1 MRPEKRLASSRRLPG
16 AEGPSGPYLVG
27 LVQPPV
33 GLPRLSTVIELGV
46 LKTRLLATVDDGVRN
61 QANSCHL
68 DRGSRNMVRS
78 QLDLYCETRTSQT
91 ASVL

>member
-27 LVQPPV
+27 L
-33 GLPRLSTVIELGV
+33 PRLSTVIELGV
-46 LKTRLLATVDDGVRN
+46 LKTGLLATIDDGVRN

-68 DRGSRNMVRS
+68 DRSSRNMVRS

-91 ASVL
+91 ASGL